1 MVLQDQPEQSRYF
14 NAYNI
19 RDRIASGASYPK
31 YIRRDFY
38 KIMLFQ
44 GANVFHYGDQSI
56 PIIGDTL
63 LFFSP
68 KVHYSYEALSPET
81 SGYFLVFKEGFFHES
96 PRLRLDEIPLFMP
109 GHKTVFH
116 LDAPALTEAEMLF
129 KKILA
134 ELNGEYIYKYDL
146 ILAYVTELIHFGMKL
161 EPVEYASPNGN
172 ASSRL
177 TAAFLELL
185 DRQFPVELSPHQ
197 IPLRTPKDFANRL
210 LVHVNY
216 LNRVIKRETGKTTT
230 EHIFHRLIG
239 EAKAMLK
246 HTTLNVA
253 EIGFTLGFEDPA
265 NFNNFFRKQV
275 KMSPSAFRAA

>member
-19 RDRIASGASYPK
+19 RDRIASGAIYPT

-38 KIMLFQ
+38 KIMLFH
-44 GANVFHYGDQSI
+44 GSNVFHYGDHSI
-56 PIIGDTL
+56 PISGDTL
-63 LFFSP
+63 LFFNP
-68 KVHYSYEALSPET
+68 KVHYTYEALSPET

-116 LDAPALTEAEMLF
+116 LDAAALTEAEMLF

-134 ELNGEYIYKYDL
+134 ELDGEYIYKYDL
-146 ILAYVTELIHFGMKL
+146 ILTYITELIHFAMKL
-161 EPVEYASPNGN
+161 GPTQYASHNGN

-185 DRQFPVELSPHQ
+185 DRQFPVELSPHR

-216 LNRVIKRETGKTTT
+216 LNRVVKRETGKTTT
-230 EHIFHRLIG
+230 EHIFNRLIG
-239 EAKAMLK
+239 EAKAMLL

-265 NFNNFFRKQV
+265 NFNNFFRRQV